1 MNKEKQTQINDA
13 LDAFI
18 RRQVLKGD
26 YGRCYLCAHGAVYRV
41 YDSDV
46 PELNWLCHVAF
57 DWMNVSDSAIR
68 EAIQRVT
75 IRRFTPDMW
84 EE

>member
-18 RRQVLKGD
+18 RQQVLKGD
-26 YGRCYLCAHGAVYRV
+26 YGRCCVRKHGAVYCIHS
-41 YDSDV
+41 SDV
-46 PELNWLCHVAF
+46 PKLNWLCHIAF
-57 DWMNVSDSAIR
+57 DWMNVSNSAIR

-75 IRRFTPDMW
+75 VRRFTPDMW